1 MLDKHVFDAFVEDRC
16 SLFYAGNVGRPG
28 VAPGV
33 YFRMLMI
40 GFFEGLDSE
49 RGSAWRVADSLSL
62 RHFLGYELDQSTPEH
77 STLSRTRRLIDLQ
90 THADVFEGVL
100 KVLAQ
105 AKLLKGKTLG
115 VDATTVDANAAMRSI
130 VRRDTGE
137 GYEEFLT
144 RLAQA
149 SGIETPTREELA
161 KIDKQRPKK
170 GSNKDWEHPHDPDA
184 RITRTKDGR
193 THLAHKVEQAVDM
206 DTQAIVAVTLPGADE
221 GDTETLPWTLLRAG
235 LTLDAVA
242 QDRKARK
249 YLHAKPLSEVV
260 TDKGYHSNEVLVDLH
275 SRGTRSYISEPDR
288 GRRKWKGKA
297 DAQRAVYA
305 NRRLFL
311 RHRDNILKRLLVH
324 VSAWNLGLIMRQR
337 FGKGTPRGM
346 GRMFSHLMML
356 IGRFFA
362 LTRRFLKHVRRT
374 LGALSLPKRSR
385 STTTVCPYPC
395 ITPGFATGC

>member
-374 LGALSLPKRSR
+374 LGVLSLPKRSR

>member
-1 MLDKHVFDAFVEDRC
+1 
-16 SLFYAGNVGRPG
+16 
-28 VAPGV
+28 
-33 YFRMLMI
+33 MI

-49 RGSAWRVADSLSL
+49 RGSAWRVADSLLL

-206 DTQAIVAVTLPGADE
+206 DPQAIVAVTWPGADE

-275 SRGTRSYISEPDR
+275 SSGTRSYISEPDR